1 MTKLGRIKTEIESG
15 LGEKQKLE
23 MKNEHMNINEDKRL
37 GVLNN
42 RIKYVKLKIKVNRIS
57 RSKAIKVKDIKVY
70 C

>member
-1 MTKLGRIKTEIESG
+1 
-15 LGEKQKLE
+15 

-57 RSKAIKVKDIKVY
+57 RSKAIKVKDIKGY